1 MEIEF
6 GGLEVRRL
14 TRTQRRV
21 LRDDFGLDL
30 LAEAFE
36 MSKADG
42 EFAFDTKKIDALID
56 IAYPSKEDQEILERL
71 SPLELGGLYQEVFGA
86 SLQKESEFE
95 KKS

>member
-1 MEIEF
+1 METEF

-21 LRDDFGLDL
+21 LRDEHNLDL
-30 LAEAFE
+30 VKEAFE
-36 MSKADG
+36 MSKAEG
-42 EFAFDTKKIDALID
+42 EFAFDTKKIDTLLD
-56 IAYPSKEDQEILERL
+56 IAYPSKEDQDILEKL